1 MVVYSRVQAELIE
14 RQRIEQELRVSEERY
29 RSVVTVMSEG
39 IVLQQADGQ
48 ITACNASAESI
59 LGLTA
64 QQLQELTSVDPR
76 WQAIYEDGSPFPGK
90 LHPAMVGFS
99 DLPKYRA
106 AARRT
111 YLG

>member
-1 MVVYSRVQAELIE
+1 MS
-14 RQRIEQELRVSEERY
+14 SEERY

-64 QQLQELTSVDPR
+64 QQMQGLTSVDPR
-76 WQAIYEDGSPFPGK
+76 WQAIHEDGSPFPGE
-90 LHPAMVGFS
+90 LHPVMVTLRMGKPQS
-99 DLPKYRA
+99 NVIASTNRMSRSPGLP
-106 AARRT
+106 
-111 YLG
+111 LIPNH